1 MKIRPSHAALE
12 LRQIYGWHD
21 DQRKGRTIS
30 LISSL
35 LTSVYNVFITGVF
48 HTGFLSMYDIDLVG
62 VGIISFIPPL
72 ANCFFM
78 FSPMI
83 LERIQRRKWV
93 LVCRVPIRQ

>member
-48 HTGFLSMYDIDLVG
+48 HTGL
-62 VGIISFIPPL
+62 
-72 ANCFFM
+72 
-78 FSPMI
+78 
-83 LERIQRRKWV
+83 
-93 LVCRVPIRQ
+93 

>member
-72 ANCFFM
+72 ANCFFRSGSS
-78 FSPMI
+78 FRT
-83 LERIQRRKWV
+83 L
-93 LVCRVPIRQ
+93 L

>member
-35 LTSVYNVFITGVF
+35 LTNVYNVFITRRWPTAF
-48 HTGFLSMYDIDLVG
+48 S
-62 VGIISFIPPL
+62 
-72 ANCFFM
+72 CFR
-78 FSPMI
+78 P
-83 LERIQRRKWV
+83 
-93 LVCRVPIRQ
+93 